1 MLICES
7 ESASIFKEPQH
18 MLVFVEEA
26 LRGDD
31 VAPKRTSPDEV
42 LISRTGSQ
50 QRDPDSDDDEE
61 EDALESSVPEQNP
74 EQMGLIE
81 TAISLFS
88 AIIAGE

>member
-26 LRGDD
+26 LRGVD
-31 VAPKRTSPDEV
+31 VAPKRTSPVEV
-42 LISRTGSQ
+42 LIPRTGSQ
-50 QRDPDSDDDEE
+50 QRDPDSDDEE